1 MSEKLFLERII
12 IEHGNDAFKNE
23 KAIESIKIE
32 IDYMLA
38 EMKLALL
45 SADLEGYLVHLEKLK
60 TLLPLA
66 KKMNISIKSHQ
77 NELAKNGK
85 YYKSLTKKIAAD
97 ELIEEEL
104 QEVRQ
109 IEQEAENDLSNLLE
123 DLEEFLVRTNIQQIS
138 LAASTLREGSDIS
151 MDMSTS
157 LQTIDANQLEKL
169 EQRRVDMQ
177 RQKDAL
183 AEQLEKWESKKI
195 ALVKKKGADVVTQ
208 KLDRQIAHC
217 KHSLGM
223 VNHIVEH
230 PHFKNALNLVTDI
243 KVIIGHIS
251 ISDDKHVE
259 KLSQALHITNIS
271 KLSFRDLVAG
281 PNHNKTIVK
290 ETIAAQ

>member
-12 IEHGNDAFKNE
+12 IEHGNEALKNE

-32 IDYMLA
+32 IEYMLA

-45 SADLEGYLVHLEKLK
+45 SADLEGYLTHLEKLK
-60 TLLPLA
+60 TLLSLA
-66 KKMNISIKSHQ
+66 EKMNISTKSYQ
-77 NELAKNGK
+77 KELVKSGK
-85 YYKSLTKKIAAD
+85 YHKILTKKIAAD
-97 ELIEEEL
+97 ELVEEEL
-104 QEVRQ
+104 QEVKQ
-109 IEQEAENDLSNLLE
+109 VEQEVESDLNNLLE
-123 DLEEFLVRTNIQQIS
+123 NLEEFLVRTNIQQIS

-151 MDMSTS
+151 MDMSNS

-169 EQRRVDMQ
+169 EQRRVNMQ

-195 ALVKKKGADVVTQ
+195 ALAKNKGTGAISQ
-208 KLDRQIAHC
+208 KLDKQIAHC
-217 KHSLGM
+217 KHSLGR

-230 PHFKNALNLVTDI
+230 PHFKNALSVVTDI

-251 ISDDKHVE
+251 ISDNQHVE
-259 KLSQALHITNIS
+259 KLSQALHVTNIS

-281 PNHNKTIVK
+281 PNHNKIVVK
-290 ETIAAQ
+290 EPIATQ